1 MKTKLF
7 KAENYFNG
15 LVQLYLTLDKFS
27 GMILGVM
34 SIFLKAIFGALFKS
48 IMLTFWSIIASCLPV
63 RTG

>member
-34 SIFLKAIFGALFKS
+34 SIFLKA
-48 IMLTFWSIIASCLPV
+48 
-63 RTG
+63 